1 MWNAV
6 LSSGVSHTASQ
17 DLAVLTT
24 RSFYAFDEHFL
35 INKEWLP
42 WIKTQPT
49 IAVRPAHLQPPAA
62 IIKVSP
68 RTFICGLVCRL
79 LTQQQTK

>member
-6 LSSGVSHTASQ
+6 LSSGVSRTASQ

-49 IAVRPAHLQPPAA
+49 IAGRPAHLQPPAA

-68 RTFICGLVCRL
+68 RTFIGLVRRL